1 MLPIDRLIEHLQEEE
16 IVEWFLTSSRL
27 IKDKKEQERIILY
40 FFKEIVNHDVPVSAA
55 RIAAVI
61 YEHKE
66 FKKTSMYKKYRQVY
80 NDMMIARQD
89 TYTAE
94 MFQQLLYKALVET
107 PNDFRYINE
116 LYKTIDLKDIEI
128 NPLLQRA
135 YEDHYQR
142 FDEEK
147 ARKALVVCSYAY
159 RSKDTIILEKILEH
173 TFPYVG
179 KKRYANYLEY
189 EKDRQQLSYS
199 QLVTERMAFSFYLS
213 LPAHV
218 VKKRYSEVFRIEL
231 LENIVEQYVEN
242 YQLLPMDAHFDNIS
256 KHYSTRR
263 HLEITKEHTPFKKE
277 WTRFTSYVNEDGVL
291 KKNSRITLAD
301 FIIDVKKRALQE
313 NPSMTFDNY
322 TLYVYMIFK
331 SSTMDDV
338 TYLPMTNADVRVIG
352 EYARI
357 YEHFIKK
364 PIDFQGFLQVL
375 AFYAVL
381 RIDARTKYMN
391 QFLSNVSDLNDD
403 TLDASI
409 TTRLQQHRE
418 LHDAKIEIS
427 RLKEELDNLT
437 AQYEEKSEELTKM
450 SNSYERVNNE
460 YVTYRKNIAAERKK
474 YQEQHRE
481 YNDVMRENEELRL
494 KLSDSVD
501 IINQTKTQLA
511 QTEQQLQKSN
521 EVISKYLPNN
531 FEYQEKVKKD
541 KEKLISILKEEPVMI
556 IGGHIR
562 WQNKLAQ
569 ELSCVSNQLK
579 FVDIDKRKEI
589 TLYPRHKHIF
599 YISKYNN
606 HGYFMQLNKELS
618 AHQKIHYLDTTN
630 IEQTI
635 STMLENLTKE

>member
-27 IKDKKEQERIILY
+27 IKDQKEQERIILY

-66 FKKTSMYKKYRQVY
+66 FKKTSMYKKYRQIY
-80 NDMMIARQD
+80 NNTMIARQD
-89 TYTAE
+89 TYTSE
-94 MFQQLLYKALVET
+94 MYQQLLYKALVET
-107 PNDFRYINE
+107 PNNFRYINK

-135 YEDHYQR
+135 YENHYQE

-147 ARKALVVCSYAY
+147 ARKVLVVCSYAY

-189 EKDRQQLSYS
+189 EKDRKHLSYS
-199 QLVTERMAFSFYLS
+199 QLATERMAFSFYLS

-218 VKKRYSEVFRIEL
+218 IKKRYSEVFRIEL
-231 LENIVEQYVEN
+231 LENVVEQYVEN

-256 KHYSTRR
+256 KHYGTRR
-263 HLEITKEHTPFKKE
+263 HLEILKEHTPFKKE
-277 WTRFTSYVNEDGVL
+277 WTRFTSHVREDGVL

-301 FIIDVKKRALQE
+301 FIIDVKKRALKE

-322 TLYVYMIFK
+322 TLYVYMIFQ

-418 LHDAKIEIS
+418 LQDT
-427 RLKEELDNLT
+427 KEEVARLQAALDEVT
-437 AQYEEKSEELTKM
+437 AQQKETEAALEEKTKEF
-450 SNSYERVNNE
+450 ERVSNE
-460 YVTYRKNIAAERKK
+460 YATYRRNNAAERKK
-474 YQEQHRE
+474 YQKQHRE
-481 YNDVMRENEELRL
+481 YNNVTRENEELRS

-501 IINQTKTQLA
+501 VIKQTEIQLE

-531 FEYQEKVKKD
+531 FEYQEKIKKD
-541 KEKLISILKEEPVMI
+541 KEKLISILKEEPVTI

-569 ELSCVSNQLK
+569 ELSCVSNQLN
-579 FVDIDKRKEI
+579 FIDIDKRKEL
-589 TLYPRHKHIF
+589 TLYPSHKHIF
-599 YISKYNN
+599 YVSKYNN

-618 AHQKIHYLDTTN
+618 AHHKIHYLDTTN